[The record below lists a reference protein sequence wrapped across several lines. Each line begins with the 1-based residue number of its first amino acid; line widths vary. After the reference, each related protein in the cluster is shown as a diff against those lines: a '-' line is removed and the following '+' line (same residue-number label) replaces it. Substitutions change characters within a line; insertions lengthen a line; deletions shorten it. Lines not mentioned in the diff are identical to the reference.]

1 MRSQS
6 PRVAIAAMAAL
17 LVLAAS
23 AAPVAPP
30 STHARALAA
39 TCTTCHTQGGAG
51 LAAIAPLDG
60 RAASD
65 IASAMR
71 AFRSGERAGTVMPQL
86 ARGYTDADIDA
97 LAQWFAAQR

>member
-1 MRSQS
+1 
-6 PRVAIAAMAAL
+6 VAIAAMAAL

-39 TCTTCHTQGGAG
+39 TCTTCHTRGGAG

-60 RAASD
+60 RAAD
-65 IASAMR
+65 GIASAMR
-71 AFRSGERAGTVMPQL
+71 AFRSGERTGTVMPQL

>member
-6 PRVAIAAMAAL
+6 IRVSIGAAAAL
-17 LVLAAS
+17 LLMAAS
-23 AAPVAPP
+23 AAPVTPP

-39 TCTTCHTQGGAG
+39 TCTPCHTQGGAG

-60 RAASD
+60 RAAGA
-65 IASAMR
+65 IASSMR
-71 AFRSGERAGTVMPQL
+71 AFRSGQRAGTVMPQL
-86 ARGYTDADIDA
+86 ARGYSDADIDA